1 MHIFK
6 QERHCLANYRFLK
19 LLLGITKLNPSL
31 NVCVIFDF
39 RNIAIACR
47 LKSFT
52 KTFNGDFRPF
62 LPPGN
67 ILKRDRFVDIIVLF
81 LNM

>member
-1 MHIFK
+1 MSV
-6 QERHCLANYRFLK
+6 LLK
-19 LLLGITKLNPSL
+19 LLLGITKLSPSL

-52 KTFNGDFRPF
+52 KTFNDDRSPF
-62 LPPGN
+62 QEKFEKL
-67 ILKRDRFVDIIVLF
+67 IVL
-81 LNM
+81 